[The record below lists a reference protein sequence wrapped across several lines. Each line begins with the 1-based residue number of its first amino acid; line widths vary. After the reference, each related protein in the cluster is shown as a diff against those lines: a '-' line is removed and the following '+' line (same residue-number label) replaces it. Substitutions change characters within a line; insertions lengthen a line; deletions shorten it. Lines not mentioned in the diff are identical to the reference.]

1 MALFSRSVSENTQ
14 TTGTS
19 ALFPQLFV
27 ICKIL
32 SSEYQ
37 LYACGKIFQMPRF
50 EKKLLFS
57 DKLLGDRYG
66 LGQFKKQ
73 RAGALSGGYHRM
85 VFHIKDLSTVAEK

>member
-1 MALFSRSVSENTQ
+1 MTEVTEKNILLLNGSAMPNSGRPPHARRLPEN
-14 TTGTS
+14 

-37 LYACGKIFQMPRF
+37 LYACGKIVQMPQF

-57 DKLLGDRYG
+57 DKLLGVD
-66 LGQFKKQ
+66 KKT
-73 RAGALSGGYHRM
+73 L
-85 VFHIKDLSTVAEK
+85 